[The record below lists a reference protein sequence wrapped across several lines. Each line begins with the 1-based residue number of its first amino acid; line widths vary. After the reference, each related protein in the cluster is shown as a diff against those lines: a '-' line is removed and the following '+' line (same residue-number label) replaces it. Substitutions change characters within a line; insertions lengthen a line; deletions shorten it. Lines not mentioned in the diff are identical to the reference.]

1 MCSNIGWF
9 KNVNSQYWKMLQNKN
24 IRVNNSG
31 VGMAAILVSQNWR
44 SWRVNKVCNCIG
56 EGM

>member
-9 KNVNSQYWKMLQNKN
+9 KNLNSQYWKILKNKN
-24 IRVNNSG
+24 IR

-44 SWRVNKVCNCIG
+44 RWRVNKVSS
-56 EGM
+56 MQVYR